1 MCLVSALQNKGHIRS
16 SRHCCPEVQNWILY
30 YIVVIPPPK
39 REQNSSSY
47 CSCGFSAV
55 FTAGSCIYIFV
66 GRTLTNLEQV
76 VQIWPFL
83 SLVHCSLL
91 CTHHT
96 CASEEAATTI
106 CLVFSLGGCGIL
118 LIDLCII
125 LAKTLFVLLLTG
137 RPWWP
142 QFG

>member
-1 MCLVSALQNKGHIRS
+1 MLSRIRGTSGHLDIAVLKYRTGFFT
-16 SRHCCPEVQNWILY
+16 ILWSY
-30 YIVVIPPPK
+30 PPPK

-106 CLVFSLGGCGIL
+106 CLVFSLGGCGML